1 MAKIITME
9 STVLAIPVDPP
20 VWMSTRKLDKREFLL
35 VTVRTEDGVEGV
47 GYSYAGTSGGALLKA
62 GVDLLTP
69 RVEGQDL
76 AAIESIWHEMY
87 QEGLLVGRRGGLLR
101 SISAI
106 DIALWDGL
114 AKSAGLPL
122 ARLLGG
128 WREKVPAYASGGYYR
143 PDKDLDGL
151 ARELASYAE
160 LGFTDFKI
168 KVGAVALREDVER
181 VRTAR
186 ATIGPHAR
194 LALDANNAW
203 RTPADAIRASRAF
216 EEHDIWWLEEPLRP
230 DDLPG
235 HARIRAESNI
245 PVATGEIEATRWGFR
260 DMLSSGAADII
271 QTDAGV
277 AGGISEW
284 IKIAHTAAS
293 FDVPVAPH
301 WHANLHV
308 PLAAATANCLTVEYF
323 PLQSG
328 VYNFERIVA
337 ERLAPAAGEIPV
349 SDRPGLGL
357 VLDPAAVEEFRIG

>member
-1 MAKIITME
+1 MAKISALE
-9 STVLAIPVDPP
+9 STVVAVPVDPP
-20 VWMSTRKLDKREFLL
+20 VWMSTRKLHTREYLL
-35 VTVRTEDGVEGV
+35 VTVRTEDGGEGI

-62 GVDLLTP
+62 GVELLAH
-69 RVEGQDL
+69 RVIGQDL
-76 AAIESIWHEMY
+76 SAIESIWAAMY
-87 QEGLLVGRRGGLLR
+87 QEGLLVGRRGALLR

-122 ARLLGG
+122 PRLLGG
-128 WREKVPAYASGGYYR
+128 WRESVPAYASGGYYR

-151 ARELASYAE
+151 ARELSSYAE

-168 KVGAVALREDVER
+168 KVGAVELRDDVER

-186 ATIGPHAR
+186 ATIGPHGR

-203 RTPADAIRASRAF
+203 KTPADAIRASRAF
-216 EEHDIWWLEEPLRP
+216 AEFDIWWLEEPLGP

-235 HARIRAESNI
+235 HARIRAESAI

-260 DMLSSGAADII
+260 DMLGAADII
-271 QTDAGV
+271 QADAGV

-284 IKIAHTAAS
+284 IKIAHTAAT

-308 PLAAATANCLTVEYF
+308 PLAAATENCLTVEYF
-323 PLQSG
+323 PLESG
-328 VYNFERIVA
+328 VYNFERLVA
-337 ERLAPAAGEIPV
+337 ERLAPAAGRIPV

-357 VLDPAAVEEFRIG
+357 VLDPAAVAEFRIA